1 MSRDCCSLF
10 LILSKNSTYCTY
22 EPAKKYCLHDVRGM
36 LASLKWCPYSRSV
49 VDLAYSTS
57 TCSINYFTFEKS
69 KLNDKSNT
77 YADTVSTYSHWWLH
91 KVPCVCGTVL
101 CRSQRLHRHCGNMVS
116 MQTPCPCSQWVHGHD
131 KDYMETDWPLKEQSG
146 KTIRKQ

>member
-1 MSRDCCSLF
+1 MRVLTKYFITFKKDILKKSILFNFTQNFHSGKVSRDCCSLF

-69 KLNDKSNT
+69 KLNDKSYT
-77 YADTVSTYSHWWLH
+77 YADTVSTYSH
-91 KVPCVCGTVL
+91 
-101 CRSQRLHRHCGNMVS
+101 
-116 MQTPCPCSQWVHGHD
+116 
-131 KDYMETDWPLKEQSG
+131 
-146 KTIRKQ
+146 